1 MKKLS
6 MIVLLVLVFSVTVVM
21 VNAAPPTSF
30 YLVSPGMPCRL
41 PDASGQPQ
49 DTIASK
55 VKVVETSDNFVQIDC
70 VGALAA
76 GATLPDH
83 PMVLTYFETK
93 VYCGTFYGE
102 SLLLSRAYSATVLPD
117 GTSTISC
124 LFRIH

>member
-6 MIVLLVLVFSVTVVM
+6 MIVLLVLVFSVTAVV
-21 VNAAPPTSF
+21 VNAAPSTPF

-49 DTIASK
+49 DTIESK
-55 VKVVETSDNFVQIDC
+55 IRMYEISDNFVQMDC
-70 VGALAA
+70 EGTLAA

-83 PMVLTYFETK
+83 PMVLTYLETK

-102 SLLLSRAYSATVLPD
+102 PLLLSRAYSATVLPD